1 MVEKVDLIATKA
13 MSYSTRRLVADDL
26 FQASRRDARLLVA
39 IGKAKFAD
47 ESEQAP
53 AKPKVVQTATKPKAA
68 RRKAPT
74 KPTVA

>member
-53 AKPKVVQTATKPKAA
+53 AKPKVVQAAAKPKAE
-68 RRKAPT
+68 RRKAPA
-74 KPTVA
+74 KPKVA

>member
-26 FQASRRDARLLVA
+26 FQAFRRDARLLVA

-53 AKPKVVQTATKPKAA
+53 AKPKVVQAAPKPKAERCKA
-68 RRKAPT
+68 RA
-74 KPTVA
+74 KPKVA